1 MNNRRK
7 FIKQIGGATLA
18 TGLVHINT
26 KASIPDKVNPPNTVN
41 VGLIGC
47 RGMGYA
53 DLSSFLKNEGTN
65 CVALCDVDENILNA
79 RADDILKKTG
89 KRPAIFTDYR
99 KLLEV
104 KEIQAVF
111 IGTPDHWHCLI
122 MVEACKA
129 GKDIYVE
136 KPIAN
141 SIYEANLMVTAA
153 NKYQRVVQVG
163 QWQRSDAHW
172 ISALAYL
179 NTGKLGKIRQVK
191 AWADVN
197 YGKGFDPKPDAE
209 APKGVHYDMWLGPAP
224 SRPFN
229 ENRFH
234 GSFRY
239 FWDYAGGLMTD
250 WGVHMLDMVLAG
262 MNMTDPLSVAAIGGK
277 MAFPNDA
284 AETPDT
290 LTTVYDFGNFS
301 LVWEQFMAMGTSPY
315 FSDQGLPGVAFIGEN
330 GILAINREL
339 WKVIPQID
347 SGKYLTEAIPEVH
360 ARANGLD
367 AHTKNFLECIQS
379 RKVTNCTIEMGRNAA
394 LVAHLGNIAYR
405 TGQKIEWDAKSQKIK
420 NQKGGELIKPDYRSP
435 WVLPMV

>member
-18 TGLVHINT
+18 TGLSSINT
-26 KASIPDKVNPPNTVN
+26 KAGISDKINPPNMIN

-53 DLSSFLKNEGTN
+53 DLSSFLKNEGTA

-79 RADDILKKTG
+79 RADDILKKSG
-89 KRPAIFTDYR
+89 KRPSVFTDYR
-99 KLLEV
+99 MLLEI

-129 GKDIYVE
+129 GKDVYVE

-179 NTGKLGKIRQVK
+179 NSGKLGKTRQVK

-197 YGKGFDPKPDAE
+197 YGKGFDPKRD
-209 APKGVHYDMWLGPAP
+209 
-224 SRPFN
+224 
-229 ENRFH
+229 
-234 GSFRY
+234 
-239 FWDYAGGLMTD
+239 T
-250 WGVHMLDMVLAG
+250 
-262 MNMTDPLSVAAIGGK
+262 
-277 MAFPNDA
+277 
-284 AETPDT
+284 ETP
-290 LTTVYDFGNFS
+290 
-301 LVWEQFMAMGTSPY
+301 
-315 FSDQGLPGVAFIGEN
+315 
-330 GILAINREL
+330 
-339 WKVIPQID
+339 K
-347 SGKYLTEAIPEVH
+347 
-360 ARANGLD
+360 
-367 AHTKNFLECIQS
+367 
-379 RKVTNCTIEMGRNAA
+379 
-394 LVAHLGNIAYR
+394 
-405 TGQKIEWDAKSQKIK
+405 
-420 NQKGGELIKPDYRSP
+420 
-435 WVLPMV
+435 